1 VLHGMVQYSNT
12 STIRTLKLRRS
23 LHFFFGISK
32 FSKGPLNLVKG
43 APGCTEVTQEYVL
56 SAVSLRRATLGL
68 QFVFLLAFLPP

>member
-43 APGCTEVTQEYVL
+43 GTEVTQEYVL